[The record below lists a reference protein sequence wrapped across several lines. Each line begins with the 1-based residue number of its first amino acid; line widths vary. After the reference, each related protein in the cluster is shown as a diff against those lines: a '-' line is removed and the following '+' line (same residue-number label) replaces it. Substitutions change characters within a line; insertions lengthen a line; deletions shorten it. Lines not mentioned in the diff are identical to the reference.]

1 MWGDETRRD
10 EEEKKRSL
18 SNGREAVFHRLGTAG
33 KDKLVRSRQR
43 FSSLAWS
50 DYLSAVAVAI
60 NVERPDERISV
71 SVSVRAHADADADA
85 PDIK

>member
-1 MWGDETRRD
+1 MWGGETRRD
-10 EEEKKRSL
+10 EEEERSL
-18 SNGREAVFHRLGTAG
+18 SNGREAVFHRLRAAG
-33 KDKLVRSRQR
+33 KGKLVRSRQR

-50 DYLSAVAVAI
+50 DSLSEVAVAI
-60 NVERPDERISV
+60 NVERQDVRV

>member
-10 EEEKKRSL
+10 EEEKERSL
-18 SNGREAVFHRLGTAG
+18 SNGREAVFRRLRTAG
-33 KDKLVRSRQR
+33 KGKLVRSKQR

-60 NVERPDERISV
+60 NVERQD
-71 SVSVRAHADADADA
+71 VSVRAHADADADA